1 MLPVSQKFKTV
12 DEYISAFPPATQ
24 ALLQEI
30 RATIKKTAPKAEEVI
45 SYNMPGYKLQ
55 GMLVWFAGYKNHIG
69 FYPKPSGLK
78 AFEKELS
85 GYKSS
90 KGAVQF
96 PIDEPLPLSLVSK
109 VVKMR
114 IKENAEA
121 ADKKK

>member
-1 MLPVSQKFKTV
+1 MLPPSQKFSNV
-12 DEYISAFPPATQ
+12 DEYIAVFPPGTQ
-24 ALLQEI
+24 AILQEL
-30 RATIKKTAPKAEEVI
+30 RQTIKKAAPKAEEVI
-45 SYNMPGYKLQ
+45 SYNMPGYKLN
-55 GMLVWFAGYKNHIG
+55 GMLVWYAGYKNHIG

-96 PIDEPLPLSLVSK
+96 PIDKPMPLSLVTRI
-109 VVKMR
+109 VKMR
-114 IKENAEA
+114 IKENAED